1 MGLPKTTNGYNA
13 IWVIMDCLAK
23 SAHFLP
29 VKKMSTLEQ
38 LVKVYVK
45 DVVRLNGIPETI
57 ILDHD
62 TRFPSHF

>member
-23 SAHFLP
+23 SAHLLP

-38 LVKVYVK
+38 LAKVYVK
-45 DVVRLNGIPETI
+45 DIVRLNGIPKTI